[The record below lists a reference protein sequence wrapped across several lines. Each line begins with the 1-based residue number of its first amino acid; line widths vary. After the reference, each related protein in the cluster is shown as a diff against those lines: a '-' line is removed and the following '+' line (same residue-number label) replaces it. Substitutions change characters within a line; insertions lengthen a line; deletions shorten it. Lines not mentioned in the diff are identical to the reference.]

1 MIKTQ
6 NEKVKELFLYVQERC
21 LWQFFSRAW
30 DRETNINTI
39 TRMAGELLTGK
50 KPVIS
55 TPVEKQCYADA
66 IELVVGLKTR
76 TPWILQEPP
85 EAIAALM
92 EELKEE
98 LLDLAVK
105 SATNGELT
113 WAAY

>member
-21 LWQFFSRAW
+21 LWQFFSRAK

-39 TRMAGELLTGK
+39 TQMAGELLTGK
-50 KPVIS
+50 KPVVE
-55 TPVEKQCYADA
+55 TPMDKQCYADA

-76 TPWILQEPP
+76 VPWILSEPP
-85 EAIAALM
+85 EAIPGLM
-92 EELKEE
+92 DELKEE

-113 WAAY
+113 WSFY